1 MSSTEGSSLDGQMS
15 DLLERI
21 RVQQGGEAVEDP
33 WQELLRRWLE
43 QRQAPPVSE
52 APWPEERPAYQGT
65 RPYDARMIR
74 RLERAHDHITL
85 LSQRLESLARALG
98 ACSECW
104 GEYELCEHCSG
115 TGSPGALPVDA
126 ALYSQLIEPAVQ
138 RSAGTVSDKGTESEE
153 RSRNDGDQSL

>member
-1 MSSTEGSSLDGQMS
+1 MSWTEGPSLDGQMS

-21 RVQQGGEAVEDP
+21 RAQQGGEAVEDP
-33 WQELLRRWLE
+33 LQELLRRWFE
-43 QRQAPPVSE
+43 QRQTAPVSE

-74 RLERAHDHITL
+74 RLERAHDHITM
-85 LSQRLESLARALG
+85 LSRRLESLARALG
-98 ACSECW
+98 ACSDCW

-115 TGSPGALPVDA
+115 TGSPGALPIDA

-138 RSAGTVSDKGTESEE
+138 RSAITVSEKGAKSEE
-153 RSRNDGDQSL
+153 RSTNDGNESL